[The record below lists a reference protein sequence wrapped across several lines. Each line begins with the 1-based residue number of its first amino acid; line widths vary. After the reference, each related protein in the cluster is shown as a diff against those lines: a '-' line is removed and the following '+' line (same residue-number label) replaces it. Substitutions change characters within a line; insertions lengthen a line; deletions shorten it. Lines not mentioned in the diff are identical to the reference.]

1 MGLRFILARRLSG
14 GKSVKEAGLGG
25 GGGLSSASNAIAI
38 VSVAL
43 SVFVMILA
51 VAISDGFKKEIREK
65 AVGYSGDMIICAKA
79 ADITDWRTPIGNA
92 DFSKS
97 FSSIQ
102 EINKVDPINYRFG
115 LLKTSDE
122 IQGVLFKGVRSDY
135 DKSFFAKH
143 LVKGRLPDF
152 LCSCNYQNSRES
164 AESRQIP
171 NVGEYNEHMSKEI
184 LISQRLAEILGY
196 KVGSK
201 VTAYF
206 IGTDIKVS
214 RFVISGLYDAQL
226 EELDKI
232 TVLVD
237 ASQVAV
243 LNGWTENEV
252 SGYEI
257 RINAVGDKEYPRR
270 LQLIKNKLEE
280 VVENDNTYSSDS
292 EIPERKNYNNYNS
305 EEVKQEELHSISVV
319 PVTESSQVLFDR
331 FRLFDTNVLIIL
343 ALMIAVAGFNML
355 SGILILL
362 FERTS
367 AIGLLKSLGMRTRD
381 IIVVFLLKA
390 SGIVLKGLVAGNILA
405 AAFCLLES
413 KYGFVT
419 LNPENYFVKYVP
431 VSISPVTFLLMDAI
445 AFISIMMILLIP
457 CHFISRVSPAKTLKF
472 D

>member
-14 GKSVKEAGLGG
+14 EKSAGSAGL
-25 GGGLSSASNAIAI
+25 GGGLSSASNVIAI

-79 ADITDWRTPIGNA
+79 ADITDWKSPLQNT
-92 DFSKS
+92 DFSKL
-97 FSSIQ
+97 FSRFG
-102 EINKVDPINYRFG
+102 EIKRADAVNYRFG
-115 LLKTSDE
+115 LLKTSSE
-122 IQGVLFKGVRSDY
+122 IQGVLFKGVRSGY
-135 DKSFFAKH
+135 DKTFFAEH
-143 LVKGRLPDF
+143 LVEGQLPNF
-152 LCSCNYQNSRES
+152 LSGNSQ
-164 AESRQIP
+164 QIS
-171 NVGEYNEHMSKEI
+171 NEI
-184 LISQRLAEILGY
+184 LVSRRLSDILGY
-196 KVGSK
+196 KVGGK

-206 IGTDIKVS
+206 IGTDIKVR

-280 VVENDNTYSSDS
+280 AIEEGKSYSDVEQG
-292 EIPERKNYNNYNS
+292 
-305 EEVKQEELHSISVV
+305 VSVV
-319 PVTESSQVLFDR
+319 PVTESSQVLFDWL
-331 FRLFDTNVLIIL
+331 RLLDMNVIIIIG
-343 ALMIAVAGFNML
+343 LMIAVAGFNMV
-355 SGILILL
+355 SGILIIL

-367 AIGLLKSLGMRTRD
+367 AIGLLKSLGMRSSD
-381 IIVVFLLKA
+381 IIIVFLYKA
-390 SGIVLKGLVAGNILA
+390 SGIVLKGLLIGNILA

-431 VSISPVTFLLMDAI
+431 VSISPVTFLLIDAI

-457 CHFISRVSPAKTLKF
+457 SHFISRVSPAKTLKF

>member
-14 GKSVKEAGLGG
+14 EKSAGSAGL
-25 GGGLSSASNAIAI
+25 GGGLSSASNVIAI

-79 ADITDWRTPIGNA
+79 ADITDWKSPLQNT
-92 DFSKS
+92 DFSKL
-97 FSSIQ
+97 FSRFG
-102 EINKVDPINYRFG
+102 EIKRADAVNYRFG
-115 LLKTSDE
+115 LLKTSSE
-122 IQGVLFKGVRSDY
+122 IQGVLFKGVRSGY
-135 DKSFFAKH
+135 DKTFFAEH
-143 LVKGRLPDF
+143 LVEGQLPNF
-152 LCSCNYQNSRES
+152 LSENSQ
-164 AESRQIP
+164 QIS
-171 NVGEYNEHMSKEI
+171 NEI
-184 LISQRLAEILGY
+184 LVSRRLSDILGY
-196 KVGSK
+196 KVGGK

-206 IGTDIKVS
+206 IGTDIKVR

-257 RINAVGDKEYPRR
+257 RLKGLGDREYPQQM
-270 LQLIKNKLEE
+270 QLLKSKFEE
-280 VVENDNTYSSDS
+280 AIEEGKSYSDVEQG
-292 EIPERKNYNNYNS
+292 
-305 EEVKQEELHSISVV
+305 VSVV
-319 PVTESSQVLFDR
+319 PVTESSQVLFDWL
-331 FRLFDTNVLIIL
+331 RLLDMNVIIIIG
-343 ALMIAVAGFNML
+343 LMIAVAGFNMV
-355 SGILILL
+355 SGILIIL

-367 AIGLLKSLGMRTRD
+367 AIGLLKSLGMRSSD
-381 IIVVFLLKA
+381 IIIVFLYKA
-390 SGIVLKGLVAGNILA
+390 SGIVLKGLLIGNILA

-431 VSISPVTFLLMDAI
+431 VSISPVTFLLIDAI

-457 CHFISRVSPAKTLKF
+457 SHFISRVSPAKTLKF

>member
-43 SVFVMILA
+43 SVFVMIVA

-79 ADITDWRTPIGNA
+79 ADITDWKSPLQNT
-92 DFSKS
+92 DFSKL
-97 FSSIQ
+97 FSRFG
-102 EINKVDPINYRFG
+102 EIKRADAVNYRFG
-115 LLKTSDE
+115 LLKTSSE
-122 IQGVLFKGVRSDY
+122 IQGVLFKGVRSGY
-135 DKSFFAKH
+135 DKTFFAEH
-143 LVKGRLPDF
+143 LVEGQLPNF
-152 LCSCNYQNSRES
+152 LSGNSQ
-164 AESRQIP
+164 QIS
-171 NVGEYNEHMSKEI
+171 NEI
-184 LISQRLAEILGY
+184 LVSRRLSDILGY
-196 KVGSK
+196 RVGGK

-206 IGTDIKVS
+206 IGSDIKVR

-257 RINAVGDKEYPRR
+257 RLKGLGDREYPRR

-319 PVTESSQVLFDR
+319 PVTESSQVLFDWL
-331 FRLFDTNVLIIL
+331 RLLDTNVLIIL
-343 ALMIAVAGFNML
+343 ALMIAVAGFNMV

-405 AAFCLLES
+405 AAFCLLRSE
-413 KYGFVT
+413 
-419 LNPENYFVKYVP
+419 E
-431 VSISPVTFLLMDAI
+431 
-445 AFISIMMILLIP
+445 
-457 CHFISRVSPAKTLKF
+457 H
-472 D
+472 